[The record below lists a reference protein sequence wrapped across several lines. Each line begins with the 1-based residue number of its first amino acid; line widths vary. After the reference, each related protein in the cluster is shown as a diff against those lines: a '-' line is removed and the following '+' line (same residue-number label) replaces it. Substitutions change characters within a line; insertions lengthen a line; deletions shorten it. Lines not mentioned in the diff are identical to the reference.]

1 MLAPV
6 VDGWIL
12 CGLDGPRSLDA
23 EQLRARLPP
32 ECRSLALVPD
42 VASGCGVARALARP
56 DDRILVLG
64 SFHTVGPA
72 LEWLG
77 V

>member
-1 MLAPV
+1 
-6 VDGWIL
+6 
-12 CGLDGPRSLDA
+12 
-23 EQLRARLPP
+23 
-32 ECRSLALVPD
+32 VPD
-42 VASGCGVARALARP
+42 VAAGCGVARALARP